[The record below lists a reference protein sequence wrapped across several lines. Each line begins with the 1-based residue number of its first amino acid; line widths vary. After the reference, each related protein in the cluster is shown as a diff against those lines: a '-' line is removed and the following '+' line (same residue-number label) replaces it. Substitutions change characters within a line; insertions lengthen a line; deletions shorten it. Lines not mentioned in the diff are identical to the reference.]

1 MSQDKSK
8 PAKGHDVELQDVDE
22 LAGELGIDAV
32 VLAGVMELRGWR
44 PGKAVSEKEL
54 KAAVREFLGGEAG

>member
-8 PAKGHDVELQDVDE
+8 PAKAQDVELQDVDD
-22 LAGELGIDAV
+22 LAGELGLDAV
-32 VLAGVMELRGWR
+32 ILAGVMELRGWR

-54 KAAVREFLGGEAG
+54 KAAVREFLGAAAG

>member
-1 MSQDKSK
+1 MKDKST
-8 PAKGHDVELQDVDE
+8 PAKAQDAELKDVDE

-44 PGKAVSEKEL
+44 PGKAVSEKGL
-54 KAAVREFLGGEAG
+54 KTAVREFLSEKAG